1 MGQCFLYGNGGSGG
15 LQVRTGLTAPG
26 MPQENMLWVK
36 SDRAGKKYVFAE
48 TAPEEPAEG
57 LIWFRVTGNGI
68 ITRSDVYV
76 DGAWTA
82 ADTYIRLSG
91 AWVRIASARVYL
103 TNKADPC
110 AEVTGGWEPIRWY
123 WDANA
128 SGNVPTVSWEADGV
142 HIAAKKVPGPG
153 GMIVTGNAV
162 DLTNASA
169 ITIGCASAS
178 GEKVWCKVSTGT
190 ADKFHAGEVASA
202 VLTAGTNTL
211 DVSGLKG
218 AYYIG
223 LIAYY
228 NFSVVVTETY
238 VE

>member
-1 MGQCFLYGNGGSGG
+1 MGQCFLYGNGGGDG

-26 MPQENMLWVK
+26 TPRENMLWVK

-57 LIWFRVTGNGI
+57 LIWFRVTGTGI

-76 DGAWTA
+76 DGVWTA
-82 ADTYIRLSG
+82 ADTYIWLSG
-91 AWVRIASARVYL
+91 VWVQIARARIYL

-110 AEVTGGWEPIRWY
+110 AEVTGGWESIRWY
-123 WDANA
+123 WDSNA
-128 SGNVPTVSWEADGV
+128 SGNVPMVSWEEDGV
-142 HIAAKKVPGPG
+142 HIAAQKVPGPG
-153 GMIVTGNAV
+153 GMIVTGSAV
-162 DLTNASA
+162 DLTHVSA

-178 GEKVWCKVSTGT
+178 GDKVWCKVSTGT

-202 VLTAGTNTL
+202 VLTAGNNTL